1 MKNRTTMN
9 RTIFVLLLGL
19 LTLSVYAQGYT
30 PAEQSSSAFQS
41 QQMMQSGSSYSG
53 QVYTPFDNSTPA
65 EQNSVNESTSS
76 GSGKQIRKGLI
87 IGPEDPLGPSPLS
100 DEWILAVFAAI
111 FGAAVLLRKKL
122 LTHK

>member
-30 PAEQSSSAFQS
+30 PVEQSSSAFQS

-87 IGPEDPLGPSPLS
+87 IGPEDPLGPSPLG

>member
-65 EQNSVNESTSS
+65 EQNEVAS
-76 GSGKQIRKGLI
+76 GPKSKKAG
-87 IGPEDPLGPSPLS
+87 GPRFFPKPGETGQSEAYPLG

>member
-1 MKNRTTMN
+1 MN

-87 IGPEDPLGPSPLS
+87 IGPEDPLGPSPLG

>member
-1 MKNRTTMN
+1 MN

-53 QVYTPFDNSTPA
+53 HVYTPFDNSTPA

-87 IGPEDPLGPSPLS
+87 IGPEDPLGPSPLG